1 MNKSIFFNFILFVWG
16 NFLNAQSNYEYDG
29 QILGQTN
36 IGFGKESTK
45 FLGTRYLPEFTFNKK
60 IDSLSSFAI
69 ETSVNLSLSKTNIPG
84 HSSDTNSN
92 LSPYRIWLRYLKK
105 NWELRLGLQKID
117 FGSAQL
123 LRPIQWFNQ
132 IDPRDP
138 LGLTNGVYGLLIRHY
153 FKNNSNLWLWGLYG
167 NEKQRGLDAL
177 TTLNDSPEFGGR
189 FQTFIPKG
197 EAALSYHYR
206 KAGAN
211 NIPFFENYS
220 SPEHRIGFDSK
231 IDIGF
236 GMWTELTY
244 VHRTKNI
251 GILTNQLLLN
261 FGVDYTFR
269 IGNGLT
275 VSKEYLFSDST
286 DSMTNESLRRGFSAL
301 SFNYPLG
308 LSSSLSGL
316 IYQQWNNNTQTL
328 MLNYQQQFNNL
339 SGYIILYYNPKAVEG
354 IQQNDIFQSFSGPG
368 IQLLIVFNH

>member
-1 MNKSIFFNFILFVWG
+1 MNKCILYNIIIFVCINL
-16 NFLNAQSNYEYDG
+16 LNAQSNYEFDG

-36 IGFGKESTK
+36 VGFGKESTK
-45 FLGTRYLPEFTFNKK
+45 FLGTRYLPEFTFNKE

-69 ETSVNLSLSKTNIPG
+69 ETSVNISLSKTNIPDN
-84 HSSDTNSN
+84 SSDINSN
-92 LSPYRIWLRYLKK
+92 FSPYRIWLRYLKK

-138 LGLTNGVYGLLIRHY
+138 VGLTNGVYGLLVRHY

-206 KAGAN
+206 EAGAN

-244 VHRTKNI
+244 VHRAKNI

-261 FGVDYTFR
+261 LGVDYTFR

-275 VSKEYLFSDST
+275 VSKEYLFSNST

-301 SFNYPLG
+301 NFNYPLG

-328 MLNYQQQFNNL
+328 MLNYQQQFNSL
-339 SGYIILYYNPKAVEG
+339 SGYIILYYNPKTVEG

>member
-1 MNKSIFFNFILFVWG
+1 MNKSIFFNFILFVWV

-84 HSSDTNSN
+84 HSLNTNSN

>member
-1 MNKSIFFNFILFVWG
+1 MNKYILFNIILFIWI
-16 NFLNAQSNYEYDG
+16 NFLNAQPNYEFDG
-29 QILGQTN
+29 QILGQAN
-36 IGFGKESTK
+36 IGFCKESTK
-45 FLGTRYLPEFTFNKK
+45 FLGTRYLPEFTFYKK

-69 ETSVNLSLSKTNIPG
+69 ETSVNLSLSKINIPG
-84 HSSDTNSN
+84 HSSDANSN

-138 LGLTNGVYGLLIRHY
+138 LGLTNGVYGLLIRRY

-206 KAGAN
+206 EAGAN

-339 SGYIILYYNPKAVEG
+339 SGYIILYYNPKTVEG

>member
-1 MNKSIFFNFILFVWG
+1 MNKCILFNIIIFVYI
-16 NFLNAQSNYEYDG
+16 NFLNAQSNYEFDG

-45 FLGTRYLPEFTFNKK
+45 FLGTRYLPEFTFNKE

-69 ETSVNLSLSKTNIPG
+69 ETSINISLSKTNIPG
-84 HSSDTNSN
+84 HSLDINSN
-92 LSPYRIWLRYLKK
+92 FSPYRIWLRYLKK

-177 TTLNDSPEFGGR
+177 TTLIDSPEFGGR

-206 KAGAN
+206 EAGAN

-244 VHRTKNI
+244 VHRAKNI

-261 FGVDYTFR
+261 LGVDYTFR

-275 VSKEYLFSDST
+275 VSKEYLFSNS
-286 DSMTNESLRRGFSAL
+286 SNSKTNESLRRGFSAL
-301 SFNYPLG
+301 SFTYPLG

-328 MLNYQQQFNNL
+328 MLNYQQQFNSL
-339 SGYIILYYNPKAVEG
+339 SGYIILYYNPKTVEG